1 MKFRAKQIASGLITL
16 AVINSVH
23 AQSADQKAVESTQS
37 KKLNR

>member
-1 MKFRAKQIASGLITL
+1 MKFQAKQIASGLITL

-23 AQSADQKAVESTQS
+23 AQSEEKKAVDSIQS